1 MFRRARRIMY
11 AGPTPFAISRVTSH
25 TQLRLARAIA
35 RSPGL
40 QPGDAEQLAR
50 DLQIFA
56 HPVRVQI
63 LDILTRRSEQ
73 VCVCDIE
80 SGVPVKQPTVSH
92 HLRLL
97 REAGVVGSERRG
109 QWIYYYVNR
118 TVLDSVRAR
127 IELVL
132 RRFQ

>member
-1 MFRRARRIMY
+1 MHRPLSPSSY
-11 AGPTPFAISRVTSH
+11 VSSH
-25 TQLRLARAIA
+25 TTLRLAR
-35 RSPGL
+35 SLSQHHGL
-40 QPGDAEQLAR
+40 QAGDAEQLAR
-50 DLQIFA
+50 DLEIFA

-63 LDILTRRSEQ
+63 LDILTRRSEH

-109 QWIYYYVNR
+109 QWVYYYVNR
-118 TVLDSVRAR
+118 TALDSVRAR
-127 IELVL
+127 IAVVL
-132 RRFQ
+132 QRFQ